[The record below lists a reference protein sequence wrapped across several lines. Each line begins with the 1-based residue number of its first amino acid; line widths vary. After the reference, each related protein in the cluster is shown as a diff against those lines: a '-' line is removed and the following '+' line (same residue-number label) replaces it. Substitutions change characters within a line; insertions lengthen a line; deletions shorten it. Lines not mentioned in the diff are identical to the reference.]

1 MGLITVPSEFC
12 KLQYKKGTAWK
23 TIPGIT
29 SYRESGG
36 EPPERDDVAFEGA
49 SKRVGHPRV
58 PSIECPAFFQ
68 PVHQAWQDM
77 YKYARDKTVVYFRLR
92 TPEEVIVNASTIT
105 FAIATDGAVTI
116 AGTGTIDFAQAHFG
130 PGLSFKFVTATGVPS
145 SKYWHIEEIDTEASP
160 VTVTVSPAPTTAIT
174 AATASIVLAR
184 VSRGGLSGFPA
195 SVRLASLMDLSA
207 EASAQTTLTLSPR
220 GFLPAWEAVE

>member
-12 KLQYKKGTAWK
+12 ELDYRKGTVWK
-23 TIPGIT
+23 RIPGIT

-49 SKRVGHPRV
+49 SKRVGHPRI

-77 YKYARDKTVVYFRLR
+77 YEYARDKKVVYFRLR
-92 TPEEVIVNASTIT
+92 TPEEVIESVSATT
-105 FAIATDGAVTI
+105 FAIAIDGEVTPNPSF
-116 AGTGTIDFAQAHFG
+116 DFTPAHFG
-130 PGLSFKFVTATGVPS
+130 PGLSFKYATEVGLPL
-145 SKYWHIEEIDTEASP
+145 SKFWHIETISP
-160 VTVTVSPAPTTAIT
+160 TGAVTVSPAPMTTPIS
-174 AATASIVLAR
+174 AATASIVLAS
-184 VSRGGLSGFPA
+184 VSRGASGFPA